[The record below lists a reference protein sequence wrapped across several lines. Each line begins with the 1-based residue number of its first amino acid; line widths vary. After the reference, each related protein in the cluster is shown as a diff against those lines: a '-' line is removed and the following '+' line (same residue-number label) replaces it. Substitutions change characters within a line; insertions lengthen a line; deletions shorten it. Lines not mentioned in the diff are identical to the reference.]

1 MCQVWGVW
9 SLWCVGCGVSS
20 VIGVGC
26 LVCQVRVSGVSGLS
40 CGVSRVPGVS
50 GVGCKYVYD
59 VWCYIIKIVTFSTY
73 LQLENVRYPTKYSSN
88 LNLTQTLTSLSLSL
102 PLSISLSLSLCA
114 GGISVREDEIQL
126 WAQHFPCLL
135 FTFLTFPSPMGTGQI
150 TFNCKQEHLKNN
162 LLTKNS

>member
-1 MCQVWGVW
+1 M
-9 SLWCVGCGVSS
+9 S
-20 VIGVGC
+20 GVGC
-26 LVCQVRVSGVSGLS
+26 LESMVCLLVCQVRVSGVSGVS
-40 CGVSRVPGVS
+40 CGVSRVLGVS
-50 GVGCKYVYD
+50 GVGCKNVYD